1 MKKTWIS
8 LLLLALSLM
17 AGAQSATKDFVKGA
31 DVGFLTGQER
41 RGVKFHDRNGQERE
55 CLELLKNDYQMSAI
69 RMRVWVNPRGGD
81 CDKNTLLAMARRVKA
96 LGMDLMVDFHYADSW
111 ADPAKQP
118 IPAAWQRHSYKQMLQ
133 DVREHTIDVLSLLKQ
148 NGIEPRWVQVGNET
162 ANGLLWPMGHIEKNP
177 KQYAGFIRAGYD
189 AVKEVFPQATVLV
202 HLDRGHKQ
210 SLYDWNL
217 DIIKK
222 YGGKWDM
229 IGMSLYPY
237 WATKGGTPEQDNK
250 IITDCMANIR
260 HCSEKYGCD
269 VIIVETGFEVDE
281 QHPEKM
287 EEGRRQLARVIREAR
302 TATNG
307 HCRGVFYWEPQCL
320 PGGYKLGAF
329 DHNAAPTAIMEGFVE
344 VSRNEIKITENINY
358 RSPSSSITASSPI
371 APVGFADGASP
382 SCVLDLAQPLFGLQK
397 NRPAILVIHGGGWSA
412 GSKNDMVYRTLM
424 VDYALK
430 GYVVCNMNYRLVQEA
445 PLPACIEDVRCAI
458 RWMKAHA
465 AELGIDPSRIGTYG
479 HSAGGHLSL
488 MAGVAAASTSFNDD
502 ADSWKDYDCSVAC
515 SAGGA
520 PPTEIGRAGE
530 WADHTE
536 WWPIGYIGASETPFL
551 VLQGGEDP
559 IVRPNLTEDWV
570 TKMQRA
576 GAQVDYVKVHGQHGV
591 AFDQQLEFTRPA
603 LDAFFARHLRH
614 DDPSVSFEQMKVP
627 EYGGSGPHKAVA
639 VREKT
644 LPDFVVY
651 RPMNLDAAMITGQ
664 RGLFGRGEV
673 KREQLPVLIFCNGG
687 CMDTS
692 IGYENML
699 TDVASYGYVII
710 AIGELQMMA
719 QHEKDQHTPS
729 SMVQKALN
737 WICQRATDPASPY
750 YNKVDTARMAAAG
763 HSCGG
768 AQVLANA
775 SDPRLNTY
783 LILNAGMGKMTM
795 ADASAA
801 SLKQLHGPILYLV
814 GGTSDVAWQNA
825 QMDYEAIKKVPV
837 VLADNTQSG
846 HGGTYEQPFGGA
858 NARMVRAWLD
868 WQLKGKS
875 VPEAL
880 FLRGDLTGY
889 DQWTIKHKNFK

>member
-1 MKKTWIS
+1 MKQ
-8 LLLLALSLM
+8 LLTTVFAFLFVLT
-17 AGAQSATKDFVKGA
+17 AQA
-31 DVGFLTGQER
+31 QE
-41 RGVKFHDRNGQERE
+41 
-55 CLELLKNDYQMSAI
+55 
-69 RMRVWVNPRGGD
+69 
-81 CDKNTLLAMARRVKA
+81 
-96 LGMDLMVDFHYADSW
+96 
-111 ADPAKQP
+111 KQ
-118 IPAAWQRHSYKQMLQ
+118 I
-133 DVREHTIDVLSLLKQ
+133 
-148 NGIEPRWVQVGNET
+148 
-162 ANGLLWPMGHIEKNP
+162 
-177 KQYAGFIRAGYD
+177 
-189 AVKEVFPQATVLV
+189 TV
-202 HLDRGHKQ
+202 
-210 SLYDWNL
+210 
-217 DIIKK
+217 
-222 YGGKWDM
+222 
-229 IGMSLYPY
+229 
-237 WATKGGTPEQDNK
+237 
-250 IITDCMANIR
+250 
-260 HCSEKYGCD
+260 
-269 VIIVETGFEVDE
+269 
-281 QHPEKM
+281 
-287 EEGRRQLARVIREAR
+287 
-302 TATNG
+302 
-307 HCRGVFYWEPQCL
+307 
-320 PGGYKLGAF
+320 
-329 DHNAAPTAIMEGFVE
+329 
-344 VSRNEIKITENINY
+344 TENIAY
-358 RSPSSSITASSPI
+358 RTDVGPST
-371 APVGFADGASP
+371 
-382 SCVLDLAQPLFGLQK
+382 VLDLAQPLFGPQQ
-397 NRPAILVIHGGGWSA
+397 NRPAILIIHGGGWSA

-424 VDYALK
+424 VDYAMK
-430 GYVVCNMNYRLVQEA
+430 GYVVCNMNYRLTQEA

-465 AELGIDPSRIGTYG
+465 AELGIDPNRIGTYG

-488 MAGVAAASTSFNDD
+488 MAGVAARSTSFNDD
-502 ADSWKDYDCSVAC
+502 ADPWKDYDCSVAC

-576 GAQVDYVKVHGQHGV
+576 GARVDYVKVHGQHGV

-603 LDAFFARHLRH
+603 LDAFFARHLLH
-614 DDPSVSFEQMKVP
+614 DDHNVSFEQMKVP
-627 EYGGSGPHKAVA
+627 EYGGSGPFKAVA

-651 RPMNLDAAMITGQ
+651 RPMNLDAAIRPAQQRAPLPREGTGV
-664 RGLFGRGEV
+664 G
-673 KREQLPVLIFCNGG
+673 LPVLIFCNGG

-699 TDVASYGYVII
+699 TEVASYGYVVV

-719 QHEKDQHTPS
+719 QHEKDQHTSS
-729 SMVQKALN
+729 SMVQKALD
-737 WICQRATDPASPY
+737 WICQRAADPASPY
-750 YNKVDTARMAAAG
+750 YNKVDTTRMAAAG

-775 SDPRLNTY
+775 ADTRLKTY

-795 ADASAA
+795 ADASAL

-814 GGTSDVAWQNA
+814 GGTTDVAWQNA

-846 HGGTYEQPFGGA
+846 HGGTYEQPLGGA

-868 WQLKGKS
+868 WQLKGRS
-875 VPEAL
+875 EPEAL